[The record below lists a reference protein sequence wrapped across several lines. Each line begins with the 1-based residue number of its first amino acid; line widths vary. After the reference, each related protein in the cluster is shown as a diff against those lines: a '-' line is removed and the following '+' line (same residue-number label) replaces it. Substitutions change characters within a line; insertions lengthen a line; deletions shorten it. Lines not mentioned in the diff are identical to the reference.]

1 MRKDSDFSLALSYE
15 KQHRTCADVGMLMD
29 GSIIAIVCVCERTF
43 GAYEYKPKSV
53 TILKINHRQSSHGY
67 RISRANAH

>member
-1 MRKDSDFSLALSYE
+1 
-15 KQHRTCADVGMLMD
+15 MLMD